1 MSPELKNDL
10 YLKLVHG
17 NYELGTD
24 VVEQAKVDTEL
35 NCLLVLS
42 AIVKNRFININSIRN
57 FLSENQDWRA
67 DNNSAVCHETKAM
80 VAYIQGNM
88 ENASNHCLQ
97 ALELNQ
103 NAFFARSI
111 LAKQAMYEGNYQTS
125 IRYYREILNIYP
137 SHNNTLL
144 NLAEVLLYAKGDYS
158 EILGY
163 IKMSKKSFRR
173 DLYLLLVPFGKSFT
187 RFIWLVTTLLLF
199 SIPIVG
205 NYIFL
210 LLTII
215 LVAIG
220 LITIKKIGLDAVIIL
235 RLFGLQFFTTLV
247 WILSLFT
254 SR

>member
-1 MSPELKNDL
+1 MSPELKNEL

-17 NYELGTD
+17 NYEMGTD

-42 AIVKNRFININSIRN
+42 AIVKNRFININSVRN

-67 DNNSAVCHETKAM
+67 DNNSAVCHEARAM
-80 VAYIQGNM
+80 VAYIQSNM
-88 ENASNHCLQ
+88 ENASNHSLQ

-111 LAKQAMYEGNYQTS
+111 LAKQAIRERDYQTS

-163 IKMSKKSFRR
+163 VKMSTKSFRR
-173 DLYLLLVPFGKSFT
+173 DLYLLLVPFGKPFA
-187 RFIWLVTTLLLF
+187 RFIWLLITFSLF
-199 SIPIVG
+199 LIPIVG

-220 LITIKKIGLDAVIIL
+220 LVTFKKIGLDAVIIL
-235 RLFGLQFFTTLV
+235 RLFALQFFTILIWV
-247 WILSLFT
+247 LSLLM